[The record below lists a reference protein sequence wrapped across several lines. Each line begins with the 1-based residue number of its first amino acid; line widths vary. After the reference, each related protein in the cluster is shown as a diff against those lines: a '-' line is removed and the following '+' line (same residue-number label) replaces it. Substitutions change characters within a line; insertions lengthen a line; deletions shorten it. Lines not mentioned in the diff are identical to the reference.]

1 MLVLK
6 LLLIACTVYL
16 SSLAARRGG
25 HGLAGLV
32 TGMPMIIGPILGL
45 VLIDH
50 GPTVTANVTWATITC
65 FPATPLHALVF
76 SHAARRFSWPV
87 CLLLATLAFLL
98 AACAL
103 SWLALPHGWAA
114 ALAAVSPSLALALMP
129 RRSVTLLE
137 ALGPNPTSP
146 EAPTVV
152 QIPANEVFFRIAA
165 AVAMAAA
172 ILLGADYFPVFVSGL
187 LLAIPI
193 AGAVLPCFTLPRYG
207 HAATVNLLKG
217 FARGLNGFCAFCVA
231 LAVLLTLVNPA
242 AAFFLALCMAA
253 AAAWVARRLA

>member
-1 MLVLK
+1 MLPLK

-50 GPTVTANVTWATITC
+50 GPVVTERIAWSTITC
-65 FPATPLHALVF
+65 FPATLLHVLVF
-76 SHAARRFSWPV
+76 SVAARRFAWPV
-87 CLLLATLAFLL
+87 CLLLATVFFLL
-98 AACAL
+98 AAVAL
-103 SWLALPHGWAA
+103 SCLALPRGLAA
-114 ALAAVSPSLALALMP
+114 LLAAVSPSLAVVLMS
-129 RRSVTLLE
+129 RSSLKSET
-137 ALGPNPTSP
+137 PNPTATMP
-146 EAPTVV
+146 AATAAV
-152 QIPANEVFFRIAA
+152 QIPASEVLFRIAA

-172 ILLGADYFPVFVSGL
+172 IIVGADHFPSFVSGL

-207 HAATVNLLKG
+207 HLATQTLLKG
-217 FARGLNGFCAFCVA
+217 FARGLNGFCVFCIS
-231 LAVLLTLVNPA
+231 LAVLLALVHPGT
-242 AAFFLALCMAA
+242 AFFLALCAA
-253 AAAWVARRLA
+253 TATAWVVRGQT